1 MTFRLFARL
10 CAADILDSV
19 YLGILERAPDSAGRD
34 AYAEKLRKASDLT
47 NVLSEIIRSDEFR
60 EKSIAALAP
69 ELVRAAFQGVLGR
82 VPEPRALTF
91 YAQSLAAK
99 RDLGALLSEIIH
111 SQEFREKSMVA
122 LAPQLVRA
130 AFVGTFEREPEAEEL
145 TFYAQSLVARKDLG
159 RLLAEILHSQEF
171 RERALAALAPQLVR
185 ATYQG
190 LLEREPEPEALASYA
205 QTLAAKKDV
214 SALISEILRSQ
225 DFREKSLA
233 ALAPQLVQATYRGL
247 LEREPE
253 AQALA
258 SLAQSVAAGK
268 DLAAL
273 LSDTIHSDEFRERSL
288 AALAPQLVRA
298 AYQGL
303 LEREPEPEALA
314 SYVESLAAK
323 KDVSALLNEILRS
336 QEFRQKSLAALAPQ
350 LVQAT
355 YQGLLERAPEPKAL
369 TSYSQ
374 SLAAGRNLGA
384 LLSEIIH
391 SQEFHEKTLA
401 ALAPEL
407 VRAAFQGVLERE
419 PEPKALAS
427 CAESLT
433 ARKDLGGLLRE
444 LVHSEE
450 FRGKSLAALAPELV
464 RAAFQGVLEREPEPK
479 ALASYAESLAAKKDL
494 RALLRELIRSKEFA
508 AKHWSRA
515 RHRWP
520 HPSAAYDSPAVI
532 FLHVQ
537 KTAGTSVQNMLRA
550 VYDPREVFSEHTDSL
565 HLRSPAEL
573 AQYRVFA
580 GHFNYDSVD
589 YIHRRKVSVFTFV
602 REPRK
607 RLLSLYHFWRAHEP
621 GHPSYHPG
629 MAAANDMEMRD
640 FFAKADDSG
649 EPTLWNHMTW
659 VIMGDRQ
666 WRAWRAELAAARN
679 AASTGALLSTRICP
693 AVRERLGAFL
703 FVGIQ
708 EDFQRSAGML
718 FQILNRPTP
727 DVQHDHSLE
736 ELMRI
741 HRSFKKEM
749 PMQRVTPEV
758 TAALDRLVQIDDII
772 YSEAKALYEGFLK
785 QYPERART
793 GDNLSGMH
801 SANGRKRRTRRPAM
815 ARE

>member
-1 MTFRLFARL
+1 MSTRLRSLTFRLFARL

-427 CAESLT
+427 
-433 ARKDLGGLLRE
+433 
-444 LVHSEE
+444 
-450 FRGKSLAALAPELV
+450 
-464 RAAFQGVLEREPEPK
+464 
-479 ALASYAESLAAKKDL
+479 YAESLAAKKDL